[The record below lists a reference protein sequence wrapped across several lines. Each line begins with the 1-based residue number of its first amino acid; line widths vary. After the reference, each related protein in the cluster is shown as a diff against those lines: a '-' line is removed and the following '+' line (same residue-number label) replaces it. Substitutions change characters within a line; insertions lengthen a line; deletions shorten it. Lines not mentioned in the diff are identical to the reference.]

1 MPDPKKGH
9 TSNFRQ
15 ATIGGLEGALGAYRE
30 KELLVVFCWSWLVF
44 GFLINAMRTPNVQPF
59 ERYIVCAKRKRKRK
73 RQRKR
78 KRERERE
85 TMFDGGPVQG
95 YIPQIGN
102 TWSWE
107 GLAWWTG
114 LGL

>member
-78 KRERERE
+78 KRKRERER
-85 TMFDGGPVQG
+85 DNV
-95 YIPQIGN
+95 
-102 TWSWE
+102 
-107 GLAWWTG
+107 
-114 LGL
+114 